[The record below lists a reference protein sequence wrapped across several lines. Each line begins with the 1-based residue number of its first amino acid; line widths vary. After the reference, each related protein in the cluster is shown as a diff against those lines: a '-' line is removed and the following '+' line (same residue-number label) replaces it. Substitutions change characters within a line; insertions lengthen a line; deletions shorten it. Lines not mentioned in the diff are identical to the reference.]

1 MENSKKIK
9 MLVIPD
15 DYTGVYKFREGDPHI
30 YIQEHYKDDFDIDI
44 VYLKDFP
51 NNDLPSFLSKY
62 DLIQFHKQLD
72 TQLKV
77 LDVIKFLNIPTIL
90 DIDDH
95 FILGPDHP
103 MYLTSQKEHWSSSIV
118 KHIENVS
125 CVTTT
130 TELFAD
136 KLKKYNKNIAVIP
149 NAIDVN
155 DPQFTTK
162 KTMSNRLRFGLVC
175 GSTHMND
182 IKMIQELDSLPSDI
196 KNKIQIVLCG
206 FDTNGTT
213 TIYDKRTGR
222 VVRRNIAP
230 HESIWC
236 RYEEYL
242 TNNYKGM
249 NPQHVSFLKQYVQKY
264 DDPFNNDYY
273 RRFCTRD
280 ISKYGTHYEN
290 VDVLLAPL
298 KENDFNLVKSQLK
311 EIEAGFTGTAIIA
324 ENFGPYTIDLVPY
337 LEKGNIVNEDGN
349 ALLVDPSKNRK
360 QWVKYIK
367 YLVENPD
374 VVTKLQTNLRNMVI
388 GKYSLENVCKLRVEL
403 YKSLVNCK

>member
-103 MYLTSQKEHWSSSIV
+103 MYLTSQKEHWSSSVV